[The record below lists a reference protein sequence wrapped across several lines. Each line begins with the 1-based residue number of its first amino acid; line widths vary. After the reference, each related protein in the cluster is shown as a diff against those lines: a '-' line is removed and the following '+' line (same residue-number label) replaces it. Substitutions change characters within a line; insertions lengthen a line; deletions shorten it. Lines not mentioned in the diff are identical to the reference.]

1 MDLTPSH
8 RQDNI
13 EALLPVVQPMISW
26 FEANARDLPWRRD
39 VTPYRVWVSEIML
52 QQTRVEA
59 VKPYFERFMQQLP
72 TVEALASVP
81 EEQLFKLWEGLGYYS
96 RARNLQKAAKEIVVQ
111 YGGQLPP
118 SFDALLHLPG
128 IGRYTAGA
136 IAAQAYGISAPAVD
150 GNVMRVLS
158 RLLGSRCD
166 IMKQKTRLEAEKVL
180 VLLQVMQRVP
190 TGAFVQAWMELGATV
205 CVPNGQPQCL
215 CCPAAAWC
223 TAFQQGLTDELPV
236 KAPKKARKREDK
248 TVFVLFCQ
256 GQFALRK
263 RSDSGLLAGLWEFP
277 WAEGHMDEQ
286 EALHQLEQWGIEI
299 EQKSLHPLP
308 LAKHIFTHIEWHMS
322 GYALSIPHQPE
333 QEWLWVDAV
342 GQQEVAVPSAFAKY
356 LTLAHKYGDKQ
367 RSLMDTK

>member
-1 MDLTPSH
+1 MHLMPAF
-8 RQDNI
+8 RQDNVQ
-13 EALLPVVQPMISW
+13 ALLPAVQPMLQW
-26 FEANARDLPWRRD
+26 FEKSARDLPWRRE

-59 VKPYFERFMQQLP
+59 VKPYFARFMEQLP

-118 SFDALLHLPG
+118 SFDALLCLPG

-136 IAAQAYGISAPAVD
+136 IAAQAYGIPAPAVD
-150 GNVMRVLS
+150 GNVMRVIS

-166 IMKQKTRLEAEKVL
+166 IMAQKTRREAEE
-180 VLLQVMQRVP
+180 VLLQVMQGVP
-190 TGAFVQAWMELGATV
+190 AGAFVQAWMELGATV

-223 TAFQQGLTDELPV
+223 TAFQQSLTDELPV
-236 KAPKKARKREDK
+236 KAPKKARRREDK
-248 TVFVLFCQ
+248 TVFLLFCQ

-263 RSDSGLLAGLWEFP
+263 RPDEGLLAGLWEFP

-286 EALHQLEQWGIEI
+286 EALRQLEQWGIEA
-299 EQKSLHPLP
+299 ERKDLHPLP
-308 LAKHIFTHIEWHMS
+308 PAKHIFTHIEWHMC
-322 GYALSIPHQPE
+322 GYALSIPYEPE
-333 QEWLWVDAV
+333 QEWLWVNAES
-342 GQQEVAVPSAFAKY
+342 QQEVAVPSAFAKY
-356 LTLAHKYGDKQ
+356 LKMAHKHCTGDA
-367 RSLMDTK
+367 SHMDTK